1 MKSADMRGADLSGV
15 EVSRRAERVA
25 VPGALVEEFFLPST
39 QAEVSEVV
47 TAAAATNT
55 GLLISGGRTRL
66 GCANPA
72 RPIRLGLSL
81 GGLSGIDEFEPE
93 EGVLHAAAGT
103 PIAEIRAVVRK
114 EGWELPLDSPGRRTT
129 VGGTISSAV
138 TGPRA
143 QAFGSVSDAILGL
156 DVVGG
161 GGVASKCGGRVVK
174 NVTGYDLAKLYCGSF
189 GSLAV
194 VTGAWLRLRPAAA
207 RLETYRARLPTNRES
222 FEAVRALAQ
231 LTSVR
236 ALIWCEEVGDETSEV
251 FVELGGS
258 QEGVAHDRS
267 SLAGTLSLEAV
278 EADRIDTLRDARTL
292 YGRSERDG
300 DSEGD
305 RGVGDEFE
313 PKADEDGVILR
324 VRVLGS
330 QCEAVRRVVL
340 AAGLSVSIDPG
351 LGVIHARG
359 RLSNLEA
366 LLAIRSTAERA
377 GGFATFEQL
386 PVAWRGE
393 VDVFGSLGGSET
405 LVETLK
411 SKFDPAGIL
420 NPGRYVAD
428 RLEDSS
434 RER

>member
-1 MKSADMRGADLSGV
+1 M
-15 EVSRRAERVA
+15 
-25 VPGALVEEFFLPST
+25 
-39 QAEVSEVV
+39 
-47 TAAAATNT
+47 
-55 GLLISGGRTRL
+55 
-66 GCANPA
+66 
-72 RPIRLGLSL
+72 
-81 GGLSGIDEFEPE
+81 
-93 EGVLHAAAGT
+93 
-103 PIAEIRAVVRK
+103 
-114 EGWELPLDSPGRRTT
+114 
-129 VGGTISSAV
+129 
-138 TGPRA
+138 
-143 QAFGSVSDAILGL
+143 
-156 DVVGG
+156 
-161 GGVASKCGGRVVK
+161 
-174 NVTGYDLAKLYCGSF
+174 
-189 GSLAV
+189 
-194 VTGAWLRLRPAAA
+194 
-207 RLETYRARLPTNRES
+207 
-222 FEAVRALAQ
+222 
-231 LTSVR
+231 SVR
-236 ALIWCEEVGDETSEV
+236 ALIWCEEVGDQTSEV

-258 QEGVAHDRS
+258 EEGVAHDRS

-305 RGVGDEFE
+305 HGVGDDAEF
-313 PKADEDGVILR
+313 KADEDGVVLR

-386 PVAWRGE
+386 PDAWRGE
-393 VDVFGSLGGSET
+393 VDVFGSLGGSEP
-405 LVETLK
+405 LVQTLK